1 MATLSVRVLGELT
14 VDGIDLSQLDR
25 KARTLLQL
33 LALARGRPVPG
44 ATLADAL
51 WGDRPPARPSDQLA
65 VLASRLRRVL
75 GRDRVEHA
83 DSGYRLH
90 ADRLDL
96 VELEAVAAEA
106 ERREAAGEVG
116 GAVAA
121 ARIALALVRGP
132 VPEVPAESTWATAE
146 RAGAERLVV
155 RARRVAATALLTA
168 GQWQDALEIS
178 SADAAA
184 DPYDEH
190 AVRMV
195 MRAHVAAG
203 RPAVAL
209 ATYASLRE
217 VLAEELGS
225 DPAPDTQALHT
236 AILRGE
242 LPPVAAAA
250 LAPSLVGRTS
260 QAAHL
265 DALAQRVAADST
277 PRAALVSGEAGIGKT
292 TLLTAWAAG
301 RRALGDRVLVGTCGA
316 LDRSTPLDVVL
327 STIGD
332 HLRGRPEADAVLGE
346 ERSLLAPLLG
356 LTGGD
361 APQLRATDPSLGP
374 SLLYAAVANVL
385 ARIGAGDR
393 VVLVVDDAHL
403 AGQPLA
409 DWLAFVLRR
418 RLPLLVVLGA
428 RPYEG
433 PSMPVTDEVAIG
445 PLDLAQVAEVVGAE
459 RAEDLFR
466 RSGGHPLFLAELAAA
481 PGGELPPSLVAAI
494 TARCDQLGPA
504 GELVRTAAVL
514 GGVLDVELLAEV
526 LARRALDV
534 LADVEHAVRAGL
546 LVEDA
551 GRHRF
556 RHELVREALVSGTQP
571 GRATLLHG
579 AAGRALAQRPDA
591 DPVVV
596 ADHARRGGDPVLA
609 AGALRS
615 AAARAAE
622 RFDHATAEELL
633 DQSLSLHAD
642 DRTRVARARVRIRR
656 RRYADAETDA
666 LAASAA
672 GAERWETAAWAAYF
686 DRRFDDALRYAEDGA
701 LAADPDDPT
710 RVRCLVASGRILH
723 ARGDLTAAATR
734 IEEALAALRGQDRV
748 AAAAW
753 LGVINAHR
761 GDVDEAL
768 RLLRPATLPG
778 LGVDHT
784 SVTLHAHLFTGHAL
798 AVAGRAAEALTCF
811 ERYTDEVERRDV
823 PRFAGRGLNFGG
835 WVLRNVG
842 ATAAGRDAHVEA
854 AEMSGDAIPELRVAA
869 CEDLADAHLRDGEP
883 EAAAAL
889 LDSIRPLIAGDLVFG
904 WRLRMK
910 LQLLDAR
917 VRLDV
922 GDPGGAARIA
932 EDLAAAAR
940 LAGVRRYE
948 SCAGLVG
955 LWSAAASGKRT
966 DPDDA
971 WRALAAVEQ
980 AVGVEAW
987 WWAGATGAA
996 LGLDRC
1002 LARAEELA
1010 DGLARRSGPHAD
1022 SLHHEAGRRLDRWR
1036 SGVSAR

>member
-1 MATLSVRVLGELT
+1 MGTLSVRVLGELT

-33 LALARGRPVPG
+33 LALARGRPVPAG
-44 ATLADAL
+44 TLADTL
-51 WGDRPPARPSDQLA
+51 WGDRPPARPGDQLA

-75 GRDRVEHA
+75 GRDRVEHT
-83 DSGYRLH
+83 DGGYRLR
-90 ADRLDL
+90 ADWLDL
-96 VELEAVAAEA
+96 VELEAVVAEA
-106 ERREAAGEVG
+106 ERRDAAGEAG

-121 ARIALALVRGP
+121 ARIALALQRGAL
-132 VPEVPAESTWATAE
+132 PEIAPGSTWAAAE
-146 RAGAERLVV
+146 RAAAERLVV
-155 RARRVAATALLTA
+155 RARRVAATALLGA
-168 GQWQDALEIS
+168 GQWQDALEIAA
-178 SADAAA
+178 ADSAA

-190 AVRMV
+190 AVRTV

-203 RPAVAL
+203 RPARAL
-209 ATYASLRE
+209 ATYAALRE
-217 VLAEELGS
+217 VLADELGT
-225 DPAPDTQALHT
+225 DPAPATEDLHT

-242 LPPVAAAA
+242 VPAVAAAA
-250 LAPSLVGRTS
+250 LAPALVGRTS

-265 DALAQRVAADST
+265 DSLALRVAAESV
-277 PRAALVSGEAGIGKT
+277 PRAAVVSGEAGIGKT
-292 TLLTAWAAG
+292 TLLTSWAAA
-301 RRALGDRVLVGTCGA
+301 RRALGDRVLLGTCGP
-316 LDRSTPLDVVL
+316 LDRAAPLDVVL

-332 HLRGRPEADAVLGE
+332 HLRGRPEADEVLGE
-346 ERSLLAPLLG
+346 DRGLLAPLLG
-356 LTGGD
+356 LTAGD
-361 APQLRATDPSLGP
+361 GPEPRATDPSLGP

-385 ARIGAGDR
+385 ARIGAGNR

-418 RLPLLVVLGA
+418 PLPLLVVLGA

-433 PSMPVTDEVAIG
+433 PSLPVTDEVALG
-445 PLDLAQVAEVVGAE
+445 PLDLAQVAEVVGTD
-459 RAEDLFR
+459 RAADLFR

-481 PGGELPPSLVAAI
+481 HGGELPRSLVAAV

-504 GELVRTAAVL
+504 GELVRAAAVL
-514 GGVLDVELLAEV
+514 GGLDVELLAVV
-526 LARRALDV
+526 LGRRSLEV
-534 LADVEHAVRAGL
+534 LADVEEAVRQGL
-546 LVEDA
+546 LLEEA

-556 RHELVREALVSGTQP
+556 RHELVREALVSGTTP
-571 GRATLLHG
+571 GRAALLHR
-579 AAGRALAQRPDA
+579 AAAQALAQRPEA

-596 ADHARRGGDPVLA
+596 ADHARRGGDTALA
-609 AGALRS
+609 AAALRR

-622 RFDHATAEELL
+622 RFDHATAEDLL

-642 DRTRVARARVRIRR
+642 DHTRVARARVRTRR
-656 RRYADAETDA
+656 RRYAEAEADA
-666 LAASAA
+666 LAAPAA
-672 GAERWETAAWAAYF
+672 GAERWEAAAWAAYF
-686 DRRFDDALRYAEDGA
+686 DRRFDDALRYAEDGT

-723 ARGDLTAAATR
+723 ARGDLTAATTR
-734 IEEALAALRGQDRV
+734 LEEALVSLRGEDRV

-761 GDVDEAL
+761 GDVDAAL
-768 RLLRPATLPG
+768 RLLRPATRPG

-784 SVTLHAHLFTGHAL
+784 SVTLHAQLFTGHAH
-798 AVAGRAAEALTCF
+798 AVAGRAADALTCF
-811 ERYTDEVERRDV
+811 ERYTSEVERRDV

-842 ATAAGRDAHVEA
+842 ATAAGREAHEQA
-854 AEMSGDAIPELRVAA
+854 AEMGGEAILELRVAA
-869 CEDLADAHLRDGEP
+869 CEDLADAHLRDGDP

-917 VRLDV
+917 VRLAV
-922 GDPGGAARIA
+922 GDADGATRLADELAGAAR
-932 EDLAAAAR
+932 R
-940 LAGVRRYE
+940 AGVRRYE
-948 SCAGLVG
+948 SCGDLVR
-955 LWSAAASGKRT
+955 LWSVAAAGERV
-966 DPDDA
+966 DPEEG
-971 WRALAAVEQ
+971 WRVLGAVER

-1002 LARAEELA
+1002 LGRAEDLA
-1010 DGLARRSGPHAD
+1010 ADLAQRSGPHAEA
-1022 SLHHEAGRRLDRWR
+1022 LLHEADRRLRRWE
-1036 SGVSAR
+1036 ARPGLR